1 LGPKGPI
8 PEVGWG
14 REKAGEG
21 RRRRP
26 GTVAA
31 AACCT
36 AVVGLRRYDGHANEL
51 WGMQGKVGK
60 RLVQCV
66 AGSAMARRQPAV
78 QAGAVAAM
86 RGAAHLLK

>member
-36 AVVGLRRYDGHANEL
+36 AVVGLRGYDGHADEL

-66 AGSAMARRQPAV
+66 AGSAWSSPRRPVMAPA
-78 QAGAVAAM
+78 AA
-86 RGAAHLLK
+86 